1 MKKIFFLITFI
12 LLFFTKA
19 EAIDI
24 SAVGSW
30 SDTIDASD
38 LQAGAGSNLIDT
50 YESVAGATVLT
61 ISNTTGNTDNWRVDV
76 RRTDTAWHSNLHLY
90 VKRTSDGSGSGS
102 ISGGLSYIEITTI
115 DSQIFSGA
123 GDRSGINLE
132 YKLTG
137 MSVSVPPNAYSTTV
151 TYTVVDTP

>member
-1 MKKIFFLITFI
+1 M
-12 LLFFTKA
+12 FFTKA

-151 TYTVVDTP
+151 TYTVVDTL

>member
-1 MKKIFFLITFI
+1 MKKILFLITFI

-24 SAVGSW
+24 SATGSW

-50 YESVAGATVLT
+50 YESVAGATALT
-61 ISNTTGNTDNWRVDV
+61 ISNTTGNGDNWRVDV
-76 RRTDTAWHSNLHLY
+76 RRTDTTWHGNFHLY
-90 VKRTSDGSGSGS
+90 VKRTSDGTGGGS
-102 ISGGLSYIEITTI
+102 ISGGLDYIEITTI
-115 DSQIFSGA
+115 DSQFFSGA
-123 GDRSGINLE
+123 GDRNSISLR
-132 YKLTG
+132 YQLTG

-151 TYTVVDTP
+151 TYTIVDT

>member
-151 TYTVVDTP
+151 TYTVVDTL

>member
-1 MKKIFFLITFI
+1 
-12 LLFFTKA
+12 LFFTKA

-151 TYTVVDTP
+151 TYTVVDTL